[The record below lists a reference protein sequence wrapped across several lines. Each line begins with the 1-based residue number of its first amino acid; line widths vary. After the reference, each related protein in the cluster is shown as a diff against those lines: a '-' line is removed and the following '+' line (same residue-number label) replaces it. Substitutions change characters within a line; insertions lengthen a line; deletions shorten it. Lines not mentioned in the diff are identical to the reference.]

1 MAKKKDLSGAINRG
15 ADLFFS
21 AHDEVDAQ
29 DAQDAQQVQQA
40 QEPRKVQEVS
50 SDELAATLQQ
60 MQSFIEAKEAQ
71 RAQARKVARMNIAFT
86 LDNMAYL
93 KTMGA
98 LQGMTVTRFVNSIIE
113 QHAEANAERY
123 NKIKE
128 VIGHE

>member
-21 AHDEVDAQ
+21 AHDEV

-71 RAQARKVARMNIAFT
+71 RAQARKVARINIAFA

>member
-1 MAKKKDLSGAINRG
+1 MAKKKDLSGAIKQG

-29 DAQDAQQVQQA
+29 EVQQA
-40 QEPRKVQEVS
+40 RKVQEVS
-50 SDELAATLQQ
+50 TDELAATLQQ

-71 RAQARKVARMNIAFT
+71 RVQARKVARMNIAFT

-123 NKIKE
+123 NKVKE

>member
-21 AHDEVDAQ
+21 AHDEV

-71 RAQARKVARMNIAFT
+71 RVQARKVARMNIAFT
-86 LDNMAYL
+86 LDNRAYL
-93 KTMGA
+93 KTLGA

>member
-21 AHDEVDAQ
+21 AHDEV

>member
-1 MAKKKDLSGAINRG
+1 MAKKKDLSGAIKQG

-29 DAQDAQQVQQA
+29 EAQQVQQA

>member
-29 DAQDAQQVQQA
+29 EAQQVQQA

>member
-1 MAKKKDLSGAINRG
+1 MAKKKDLSGAIKQG

-29 DAQDAQQVQQA
+29 EVQQA
-40 QEPRKVQEVS
+40 RKVQEVS
-50 SDELAATLQQ
+50 TDELAATLQQ

-113 QHAEANAERY
+113 QHAEANADRY
-123 NKIKE
+123 NKVKE

>member
-1 MAKKKDLSGAINRG
+1 MAKKKDLSGAIKQG

-29 DAQDAQQVQQA
+29 EAQQA
-40 QEPRKVQEVS
+40 RKVQEVS
-50 SDELAATLQQ
+50 TDELAATLQQ

-71 RAQARKVARMNIAFT
+71 RVQARKVARMNIAFT

-123 NKIKE
+123 NKVKE